1 MEEAGARLAEVLT
14 ALSVATDLG
23 IGRPP
28 ESAMRACILAS
39 CLAEQLGVDG
49 DEAANAYYTTLLRY
63 IGCTSYAHEEGA
75 LADGDEVRARAVVTR
90 LDLANLDEVAS
101 GLQQLM
107 PGLALPREA
116 VQAIASLPG
125 DFVSSHC
132 EVSIALAN
140 RLGMAPGVQ
149 HALGQLFE
157 RWDGL
162 GLPRGLSRKD
172 LSLSIRIATVATQAV
187 AFLPDGHATVE
198 AVMKQRSGGWFD
210 PEIVETFLRHGR
222 SMLADVETADVWR
235 AAVEAEPDPHK
246 QMTDASPDEVAAA
259 FADFT
264 DLKTR
269 YLLGHS
275 RGVAALVE
283 KAAVQMGMPDGD
295 VATLRRAAL
304 FHDLGRVAV
313 PVGIWEKTGPLSEI
327 EWEAVRLHP
336 YHTERILSRA
346 PALKPL
352 AALAGMHHERL
363 DGSGYFRSATAPTL
377 TMAMRLLGAADAYQA
392 MTEARPYRPALAPE
406 AAAANLSAEVKGGR
420 LDTDAVRAVLV
431 AAGHVAGRK
440 RAGRPAGLSAREVEV
455 LRLIGTGASYAEV
468 ASTLVISPRTA
479 AHHVQHIY
487 DKIGA
492 STRAAAALF
501 AMQHQLL

>member
-1 MEEAGARLAEVLT
+1 MEAEGARLAELLT

-28 ESAMRACILAS
+28 ETAMRACFLAS
-39 CLAEQLGVDG
+39 RLAAKLGVRG
-49 DEAANAYYTTLLRY
+49 EEAANAYYTTLLRY

-75 LADGDEVRARAVVTR
+75 MADGDEVRARAVTTR
-90 LDLANLDEVAS
+90 LDLANLDEVAA

-107 PGLALPREA
+107 PGPALPREA
-116 VQAIASLPG
+116 VQAVARLPEE
-125 DFVSSHC
+125 FVGSHC
-132 EVSIALAN
+132 EVSISLAN
-140 RLGMAPGVQ
+140 RLGMGPGVQ
-149 HALGQLFE
+149 QALGQLFE

-162 GLPRGLSRKD
+162 GFPRGLSRED
-172 LSLSIRIATVATQAV
+172 LVLSIRIATVATQAM
-187 AFLPDGHATVE
+187 AFLPDGYPTVE

-222 SMLADVETADVWR
+222 GILAEMAAADAWR
-235 AAVEAEPDPHK
+235 SAVEAEPEPHK
-246 QMTDASPDEVAAA
+246 QVTDASPDEVAAA

-269 YLLGHS
+269 YTLGHS
-275 RGVAALVE
+275 RGVATLAE
-283 KAAVQMGMPDGD
+283 KAAVQMGMPGGD

-352 AALAGMHHERL
+352 ALLAGMHHERL
-363 DGSGYFRSATAPTL
+363 DGSGYFRSATAPSL
-377 TMAMRLLGAADAYQA
+377 TAAMRLLGASDAYRA
-392 MTEARPYRPALAPE
+392 MTEQRPHRPALAPE
-406 AAAANLSAEVKGGR
+406 AAAAIMAAEAQAGR
-420 LDTDAVRAVLV
+420 LDTDAVRAVLL
-431 AAGHVAGRK
+431 AAGHAASRT
-440 RAGRPAGLSAREVEV
+440 RAGRPAGLSEREVEV
-455 LRLIGTGASYAEV
+455 LRLIATGASYAEV

-487 DKIGA
+487 DKIGT